1 MANEEKPGGFEE
13 KILEVLNEG
22 IFGMS
27 ITEIADKIGIN
38 RMTAAKYLSIME
50 AQNLITCKKVG
61 TSKLWLPIERNIDKR
76 MEFII
81 NYFKMYNAA
90 VNEILGDKAN
100 DQIRDIGKKIVQKQE
115 QFGWGK
121 SVVKNLSEELQK
133 EFVGMKGFSVQNL
146 WNMRQ
151 FYIEYRDNTKLQTL
165 SREIGWSHNVVIFQ
179 KAKDELERE
188 FYIKMVIKFG
198 WTYRVLDNHMDNK
211 SYEKFLL
218 NQTNF
223 DNTIVEKYKYQAKL
237 AVKDEYNFDFL
248 ELGEDHSE
256 YELEL
261 GLINKIRKFLNEMG
275 TDFTF
280 LGNQYKLEV
289 DDEEY
294 FIDILLYHRRLK
306 SLIAIELKI
315 GKFKPEYA
323 GKMNF
328 YLSVLN
334 DTVKLP
340 NENPSIDIIICKEK
354 KRTTVEYALKESN
367 QPIGISTYK
376 LTESLPNDLK
386 GLLPTPG
393 EISQRLVNLLQDTK
407 ERI

>member
-1 MANEEKPGGFEE
+1 MDNRLKKELSKVDENFTAFVKDIKT
-13 KILEVLNEG
+13 KIL
-22 IFGMS
+22 S
-27 ITEIADKIGIN
+27 SQ
-38 RMTAAKYLSIME
+38 YE
-50 AQNLITCKKVG
+50 ALK
-61 TSKLWLPIERNIDKR
+61 
-76 MEFII
+76 
-81 NYFKMYNAA
+81 A
-90 VNEILGDKAN
+90 VNKELINLYW
-100 DQIRDIGKKIVQKQE
+100 DIGKNIVQKQE

-133 EFVGMKGFSVQNL
+133 EFAGMKGFSVQNL

-151 FYIEYRDNTKLQTL
+151 FYLEYFENEKLQTL
-165 SREIGWSHNVVIFQ
+165 SREIGWSHNVAVFH
-179 KAKDELERE
+179 KCKDELERE

-198 WTYRVLDNHMDNK
+198 WTYRVLDNHIDNK

-223 DNTIVEKYKYQAKL
+223 DNTVVEKYKHQAKL

-248 ELGEDHSE
+248 ELGEEHSE

-261 GLINKIRKFLNEMG
+261 GLVNKIREFLAQMG
-275 TDFTF
+275 TDFAF

-289 DDEEY
+289 DEEEY
-294 FIDILLYHRRLK
+294 FVDILLYHRRLK

-315 GKFKPEYA
+315 GKCKPEYA

-334 DTVKLP
+334 DTIKLP
-340 NENPSIDIIICKEK
+340 DENPSIGIIICKEK

-367 QPIGISTYK
+367 QPIGIATYK
-376 LTESLPNDLK
+376 LTEYLPIEFKD
-386 GLLPTPG
+386 LLPTPS
-393 EISQRLVNLLQDTK
+393 EISKKLEDLFENGVI
-407 ERI
+407 E

>member
-1 MANEEKPGGFEE
+1 MKPTIDQNFTSFVKEIKS
-13 KILEVLNEG
+13 KIL
-22 IFGMS
+22 S
-27 ITEIADKIGIN
+27 SQ
-38 RMTAAKYLSIME
+38 YE
-50 AQNLITCKKVG
+50 ALK
-61 TSKLWLPIERNIDKR
+61 
-76 MEFII
+76 
-81 NYFKMYNAA
+81 A
-90 VNEILGDKAN
+90 VNKELINLYW
-100 DQIRDIGKKIVQKQE
+100 DIGKKIVQKQE

-198 WTYRVLDNHMDNK
+198 WTYRVLDNHIDNK

-275 TDFTF
+275 TDFAF

-315 GKFKPEYA
+315 GK
-323 GKMNF
+323 
-328 YLSVLN
+328 
-334 DTVKLP
+334 
-340 NENPSIDIIICKEK
+340 
-354 KRTTVEYALKESN
+354 
-367 QPIGISTYK
+367 
-376 LTESLPNDLK
+376 SLWA
-386 GLLPTPG
+386 
-393 EISQRLVNLLQDTK
+393 
-407 ERI
+407 